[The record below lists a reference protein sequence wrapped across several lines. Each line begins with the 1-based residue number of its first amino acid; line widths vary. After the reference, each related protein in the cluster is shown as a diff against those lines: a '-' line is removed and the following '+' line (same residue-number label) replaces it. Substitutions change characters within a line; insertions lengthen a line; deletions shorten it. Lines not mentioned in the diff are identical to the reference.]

1 MTGVSVNHGF
11 PGLVVAPWSGSFW
24 IGPSLGRSHGGQKG
38 MKDLLEGAVQCQCDR
53 SPSPPT
59 LPSGDTGPLGPHP
72 SQIAA
77 LPKFPLQA
85 HQ

>member
-1 MTGVSVNHGF
+1 
-11 PGLVVAPWSGSFW
+11 
-24 IGPSLGRSHGGQKG
+24 
-38 MKDLLEGAVQCQCDR
+38 MKDLLEGAVHCQCDR